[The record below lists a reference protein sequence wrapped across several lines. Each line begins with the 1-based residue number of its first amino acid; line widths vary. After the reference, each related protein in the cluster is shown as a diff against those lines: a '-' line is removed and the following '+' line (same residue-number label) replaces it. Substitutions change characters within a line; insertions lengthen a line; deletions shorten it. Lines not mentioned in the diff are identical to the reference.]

1 MDATQVTEWHDK
13 YFGQWAGEYEFGSG
27 FNQARQIVDIQHGIT
42 QGVDARIAQMTEGV
56 NRVNPAIR
64 TEVYQNQSIW
74 HEALFPFLTEI
85 DPMNLTAGGDA
96 HFWDFTEA

>member
-1 MDATQVTEWHDK
+1 
-13 YFGQWAGEYEFGSG
+13 
-27 FNQARQIVDIQHGIT
+27 
-42 QGVDARIAQMTEGV
+42 MTEGV

-74 HEALFPFLTEI
+74 HEALFQFLTEI